1 MSDDQ
6 AVILHNQKRRRAR
19 ERANASRFCTW
30 LDGIDNFTSPDDLQ
44 HYRGRLQETLDKLLS
59 LDDAIH
65 DLLSDEEYQEDIKTC
80 EDYIDRAKRAI
91 QKASR
96 WTDVLSVS
104 AAQLSIHGTTLPTAT
119 TPIFSVTHSV
129 KLPPIKL

>member
-30 LDGIDNFTSPDDLQ
+30 LDEIDNSTSLDLQ
-44 HYRGRLQETLDKLLS
+44 HYRWRLQETLDKLLS

-65 DLLSDEEYQEDIKTC
+65 DLLYDEEY
-80 EDYIDRAKRAI
+80 
-91 QKASR
+91 
-96 WTDVLSVS
+96 
-104 AAQLSIHGTTLPTAT
+104 
-119 TPIFSVTHSV
+119 
-129 KLPPIKL
+129 